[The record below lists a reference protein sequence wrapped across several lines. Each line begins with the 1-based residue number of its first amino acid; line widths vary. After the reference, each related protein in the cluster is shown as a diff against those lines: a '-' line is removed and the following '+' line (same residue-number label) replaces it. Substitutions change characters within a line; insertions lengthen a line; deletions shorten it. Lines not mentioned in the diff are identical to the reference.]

1 MPLPIRVRLAL
12 VCGALV
18 AALIV
23 ALGALVYVR
32 LEADL
37 LQAVDDGLATRAQSL
52 VVDEGASPGADDP
65 VHPGGSV
72 LTTAPSDVGDIFAQ
86 VLARDGRIV
95 AATPGFPANALLT
108 PDETAALVGTRSFY
122 VSVPSDEGPDLARVL
137 ALPGPD
143 GQVMVVGVSFSD
155 QQETLGRLLVEL
167 ALAVPIGFGLAGV
180 VGWLVAGAALRPV
193 ERMRA
198 ESEAVSASEPG
209 RRLPVPQTRD
219 ELESLGK
226 SLNRM
231 LDRLESA
238 AEAERR
244 FVDDASHEL
253 RTPLANL
260 KAELDLALR
269 RARTQPEL
277 ESALSSAAE
286 ETDRL
291 TRLAD
296 DLLVLARASGRRL
309 PVRREQVDLGQLV
322 RQTVDGFKSRASTL
336 GIGLDVSIEGEV
348 QARVDP
354 ERIRQTIGNLVD
366 NAIRH
371 SARGGRVTIDLRR
384 SDSAVEIS
392 VADSGE
398 GFPRSFLPRAFEAF
412 TRAGASRSRAGGGSG
427 LGLAIVRAAAE
438 AHGGSVEASNRQEGG
453 ALVRVRIPA

>member
-1 MPLPIRVRLAL
+1 MRLPIRLRLAL

-18 AALIV
+18 AALVV
-23 ALGALVYVR
+23 ALGAFVYVR

-37 LQAVDDGLATRAQSL
+37 VQAVDDGLATRAQSL
-52 VVDEGASPGADDP
+52 VDEGTSAGAD
-65 VHPGGSV
+65 GSI

-86 VLARDGRIV
+86 VLARNGRVV
-95 AATPGFPANALLT
+95 AATPGFPTNPLLT
-108 PDETAALVGTRSFY
+108 PDETASLVGSRTFY

-137 ALPGPD
+137 ALPGGPD
-143 GQVMVVGVSFSD
+143 GQIIVVGVSFSD
-155 QQETLGRLLVEL
+155 QQETLGRLRVEL
-167 ALAVPIGFGLAGV
+167 GLAVPIGFGLAGV
-180 VGWLVAGAALRPV
+180 VGWLVARAALRPV
-193 ERMRA
+193 DRMRA

-209 RRLPVPQTRD
+209 RRLPVSQTRD

-277 ESALSSAAE
+277 EKALGSAAE

-336 GIGLDVSIEGEV
+336 GIGLNVSIEGEV

-354 ERIRQTIGNLVD
+354 ERIRQTVGNLVD

-371 SARGGRVTIDLRR
+371 SPRGGRVTIDLRR

-412 TRAGASRSRAGGGSG
+412 TRADASRSRAGGGTG

>member
-32 LEADL
+32 LDADL
-37 LQAVDDGLATRAQSL
+37 VQAVDDGLATRAQGL
-52 VVDEGASPGADDP
+52 VDDDGSAAAD
-65 VHPGGSV
+65 GGILSA
-72 LTTAPSDVGDIFAQ
+72 APSDVGDIFAQ
-86 VLARDGRIV
+86 VLARDGRVV
-95 AATPGFPANALLT
+95 AATPGFPTSALLT
-108 PDETAALVGTRSFY
+108 PDETAALLGSRSFY
-122 VSVPSDEGPDLARVL
+122 ASVPSDEGPDLARVL
-137 ALPGPD
+137 AVPGPN

-167 ALAVPIGFGLAGV
+167 VLAVPIGFGLAGV

-219 ELESLGK
+219 ELAALGK

-269 RARTQPEL
+269 RARTQAEL
-277 ESALSSAAE
+277 EKALTSAAE

-296 DLLVLARASGRRL
+296 DLLVLARASGGRL
-309 PVRREQVDLGQLV
+309 PVRRKQVDLGQLV
-322 RQTVDGFKSRASTL
+322 RDSVDGFTSRASTV
-336 GIGLDVSIEGEV
+336 GIGLDVSVEGDV

-354 ERIRQTIGNLVD
+354 ERIRQTVGNLVD

-371 SARGGRVTIDLRR
+371 SARGGRVAIALRR
-384 SDSAVEIS
+384 SDGVIEIS

-398 GFPRSFLPRAFEAF
+398 GFPGSFLPRAFEAF
-412 TRAGASRSRAGGGSG
+412 ARTDASRSRAGGGTG

-438 AHGGSVEASNRQEGG
+438 AHGGSVEAANRSEGG